1 MLPRRLNYAHA
12 NRPDGIDQD
21 EVGVTD
27 LEAFVVIDV
36 EIDVEIHVATVG
48 VTWQRHLNCLHHVKS
63 ANFFAGVPLSA

>member
-27 LEAFVVIDV
+27 LEAVVV
-36 EIDVEIHVATVG
+36 IDVEIHVATVG